1 MDRSLRER
9 LTELYRRLLRVYG
22 PQNWWPI
29 DPEYH
34 RRHGSDPREEIVI
47 GAILTQNTSWRNAE
61 RAIENLK
68 RAGALS
74 LKGVRE
80 LPAERLGELVKPAGF
95 FRRKVAYLREV
106 AQKLDPIDVVEKI
119 DREQLLRIRG
129 IGRETADVILLYAG
143 GRPFFVVDSYTKR
156 IVFRTFGVKGG
167 YEELRRWFEGNL
179 PPDVELY
186 REFHALLDEHAKR
199 RCLRNPLCGGC
210 PVEELCGFP
219 SGNP

>member
-1 MDRSLRER
+1 MDRSLR
-9 LTELYRRLLRVYG
+9 ELYRRLLRAYG
-22 PQNWWPI
+22 PQNWWPV
-29 DPEYH
+29 DSEYH

-74 LKGVRE
+74 LKGVKK
-80 LPAERLGELVKPAGF
+80 LPAEKLAELVKPAGF

-106 AQKLDPIDVVEKI
+106 ARRLDPIDVVEKI

-156 IVFRTFGVKGG
+156 IVSRVFGVRGG
-167 YEELRRWFEGNL
+167 YEELRSWFEENL

-199 RCLRNPLCGGC
+199 RCLKNPLCGGC
-210 PVEELCGFP
+210 PAEDLCGSP